1 MTAVDRFFYKGDI
14 LEKMTPSH
22 QMYTEELVQELKERK
37 EMILDFD
44 ALQSSIDPV
53 LDSKAL
59 TSEDENQEE
68 KVNKM
73 ISSLH

>member
-1 MTAVDRFFYKGDI
+1 
-14 LEKMTPSH
+14 
-22 QMYTEELVQELKERK
+22 MYTEELVQELKERK

-59 TSEDENQEE
+59 ISEDENQEE